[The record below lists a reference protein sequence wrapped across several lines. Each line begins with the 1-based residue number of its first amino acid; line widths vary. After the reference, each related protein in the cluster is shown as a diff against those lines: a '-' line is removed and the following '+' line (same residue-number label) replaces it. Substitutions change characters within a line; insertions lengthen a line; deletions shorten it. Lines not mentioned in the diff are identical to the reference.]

1 MPPMPVAS
9 VAPSASIP
17 GNHIP
22 PLYLDGHVFAS
33 QPRLV
38 PQTIPQQQSYQQA
51 AAAQQIPISLHT
63 SLQAQAQLGLRG
75 GLPVSQSQEMYSSI
89 QPFRSQV
96 YMHPSLSQPST
107 MVLTGGTALKP
118 PYSAFPGMQPLE
130 VVKTQSGSPYQPM
143 NGSQTL
149 VYEGQINQAAGMGAS
164 QMMDS
169 QLTQPLPR
177 YGSGQQPL
185 ILPQS
190 IQLPQ
195 GQNLPV
201 GAPRR
206 ILPPGSQP
214 SVLATSRESSQME
227 MKGFHFSDGKQNMS
241 SGGSV
246 PSPHTYRQSS
256 GWMKIKP
263 IWEQ

>member
-1 MPPMPVAS
+1 MSPMPVAS

-17 GNHIP
+17 GSHIS

-38 PQTIPQQQSYQQA
+38 TQTIPQQQSYQQA

-75 GLPVSQSQEMYSSI
+75 GLPVSQSQEIYSSI

-96 YMHPSLSQPST
+96 YMHPSLSQPNT

-130 VVKTQSGSPYQPM
+130 MVKTQSGSPYQAM

-149 VYEGQINQAAGMGAS
+149 VYEGQINQAS

-227 MKGFHFSDGKQNMS
+227 MKGFHFTDGKQNMP
-241 SGGSV
+241 SGASV

-256 GWMKIKP
+256 EGMKAKP
-263 IWEQ
+263 TWEP